1 MLKKLCNAL
10 PTTLQSLLLRIGI
23 LLLLMTITRIVFY
36 FFNLDSFAH
45 VHFTDWLAGIWFDLS
60 TLGLLLMPFIV
71 FSLLPLNWQH
81 NWIIRFLKGLTFFIP
96 TLLIVA
102 LNLMDTAYYNF
113 TLKRS
118 TADLFVIVSAGNDI
132 GQLLTSFI
140 SDYWMLILIFIAGTI
155 LLARLYKRT
164 GFRKVKSESKSS
176 LRKEIVVFFIVVPL
190 FILIGRGGFGL
201 RPISSIDATLY
212 TEPENSALVLNSA
225 FTLLKSIGKDDLVEQ
240 HYYSEKELDKL
251 YNPKRSSHPQH
262 ILPDGT
268 NVMIIMLESFG
279 NEWVGK
285 FNNSVSYTPYL
296 DSLLDQ
302 SWYFEYGIS
311 NGKKSIE
318 AVPTISASIPTLM
331 DNPYISSAYCNNQV
345 QSLPNILAKNGY
357 STAFYH
363 GATNGSMRFNSFA
376 SQLGY
381 EEYIGRFEYNNDKH
395 FDKTWG
401 ILDEYF
407 NPWTARQLTKMKA
420 PFMANLFTLS
430 SHHPYFVPEEWRSVV
445 KKGPHPICKSI
456 HYGDISLRKF
466 FQQAAKEPWFKK
478 TLFVIVADHTPS
490 SNSEIYNQ
498 RTEMYRIPIAF
509 YDPSGKLPR
518 KREKA
523 IFQQIDI
530 MPTVLDLVNIKTD
543 YYSFG
548 NSYFSKE
555 PREAVTYLE
564 GAYYYFR
571 GDKLLVYSNDEI
583 KSLVN
588 FTIRTKNPKNL
599 LPSQRGEAEKMAK
612 RLKAIIQRYNHDLIH
627 NQTIVR

>member
-10 PTTLQSLLLRIGI
+10 PITLQSLLLRIALI
-23 LLLLMTITRIVFY
+23 LLLMTITRVIFY
-36 FFNLDSFAH
+36 LFNIDSFAH
-45 VHFTDWLAGIWFDLS
+45 VQFTDWLAGIWFDLS
-60 TLGLLLMPFIV
+60 TVGLLFMPFIV
-71 FSLLPLNWQH
+71 FSLLPEKWQT
-81 NWIIRFLKGLTFFIP
+81 NWIIRILQAITFFVP

-140 SDYWMLILIFIAGTI
+140 TDYWLLIFIFVIGVYV
-155 LLARLYKRT
+155 LARFYRKT
-164 GFRKVKSESKSS
+164 NFRNWKNKKSS
-176 LRKEIVVFFIVVPL
+176 KLRVELI
-190 FILIGRGGFGL
+190 ILILSIPICIFLGRGGLGL
-201 RPISSIDATLY
+201 RPISAIEASLY
-212 TEPENSALVLNSA
+212 TRPENSALVLNSA
-225 FTLLKSIGKDDLVEQ
+225 FTILKSIGMDDLEEKK
-240 HYYSEKELDKL
+240 YFTEKELDQVF
-251 YNPKRSSHPQH
+251 NPIRTSHPQH

-279 NEWVGK
+279 NEWVGQ
-285 FNNSVSYTPYL
+285 FNKSKSYTPFL
-296 DSLLDQ
+296 DSLLNN

-318 AVPTISASIPTLM
+318 AVPTISASMPTLM
-331 DNPYISSAYCNNQV
+331 DNPYISSAYSNNQL
-345 QSLPNILAKNGY
+345 QSLPSILKDKGY
-357 STAFYH
+357 STGFYH

-381 EEYIGRFEYNNDKH
+381 DQYVGRFEYNNDKH

-407 NPWTARQLTKMKA
+407 NPWTAKQLTKMKA

-430 SHHPYFVPEEWRSVV
+430 SHHPYFVPEVWRSKV
-445 KKGPHPICKSI
+445 KNGPHPICKSI
-456 HYGDISLRKF
+456 YYGDMSLRKF
-466 FQQAAKEPWFKK
+466 FQQAKKEPWFKK

-530 MPTVLDLVNIKTD
+530 MPTVLDLVNIKAN
-543 YYSFG
+543 YYSIG
-548 NSYFSKE
+548 NSFFSKE
-555 PREAVTYLE
+555 PREAITYLE
-564 GAYYYFR
+564 GSYYYFQN
-571 GDKLLVYSNDEI
+571 DKLLVFSNDQI
-583 KSLVN
+583 VN
-588 FTIRTKNPKNL
+588 LFDFTIKTKNPTDL
-599 LPSQRGEAEKMAK
+599 LPQKQVEAERMAK

>member
-10 PTTLQSLLLRIGI
+10 PITLQSLLLRIALI
-23 LLLLMTITRIVFY
+23 LLLMTITRIVFY
-36 FFNLDSFAH
+36 FFNMDSFAH
-45 VHFTDWLAGIWFDLS
+45 VQFTDWLAGIWFDLS
-60 TLGLLLMPFIV
+60 TIGLVLMPFIIL
-71 FSLLPLNWQH
+71 SLLPEKWQT
-81 NWIIRFLKGLTFFIP
+81 NRIIRILQAITFFVP

-118 TADLFVIVSAGNDI
+118 TADLFVIVSAGNDV

-140 SDYWMLILIFIAGTI
+140 MDYWLLILIFILGVYVLGRFYRKTN
-155 LLARLYKRT
+155 
-164 GFRKVKSESKSS
+164 FRNWKNRKSS
-176 LRKEIVVFFIVVPL
+176 KLRVE
-190 FILIGRGGFGL
+190 LITLALAIPICIFLGRGGIGL
-201 RPISSIDATLY
+201 RPISAIEASLY
-212 TEPENSALVLNSA
+212 TRPENSALVLNSA
-225 FTLLKSIGKDDLVEQ
+225 FTILKSIGKSDLEEKK
-240 HYYSEKELDKL
+240 YFTEKELDRL
-251 YNPKRSSHPQH
+251 FNPIRTTHPQH

-279 NEWVGK
+279 NEWVGQ
-285 FNNSVSYTPYL
+285 FNKSKSYTPFL
-296 DSLLDQ
+296 DSLLNK

-318 AVPTISASIPTLM
+318 AVPTISASMPTLM
-331 DNPYISSAYCNNQV
+331 DNPYISSAYSNNQL
-345 QSLPNILAKNGY
+345 QSLPNILKEKGY
-357 STAFYH
+357 STGFYH

-381 EEYIGRFEYNNDKH
+381 DQYVGRFEYNNDKH

-407 NPWTARQLTKMKA
+407 NPWTAKQLTKMKA

-430 SHHPYFVPEEWRSVV
+430 SHHPYFVPEVWRSKVRN
-445 KKGPHPICKSI
+445 GPHPICKSI
-456 HYGDISLRKF
+456 YYGDMSLRKF
-466 FQQAAKEPWFKK
+466 FQQAEKEPWFKK

-490 SNSEIYNQ
+490 SNSEVYNQ

-530 MPTVLDLVNIKTD
+530 MPTVLDLLNIKAH
-543 YYSFG
+543 YYSIG
-548 NSYFSKE
+548 NSFFSKE

-564 GAYYYFR
+564 GSYYYFR
-571 GDKLLVYSNDEI
+571 NDKLLVFSNDKI
-583 KSLVN
+583 VN
-588 FTIRTKNPKNL
+588 LFDFTIRTKNPTDL
-599 LPSQRGEAEKMAK
+599 LPGKKAEAEKMAK

-627 NQTIVR
+627 NQTVVR

>member
-10 PTTLQSLLLRIGI
+10 PITLQSLLLRIAI
-23 LLLLMTITRIVFY
+23 VLLLMTATRIVFY
-36 FFNLDSFAH
+36 CYNLDSFAH

-60 TLGLLLMPFIV
+60 TVALLLMPFIV
-71 FSLLPLNWQH
+71 FSLLPEKWQN
-81 NWIIRFLKGLTFFIP
+81 NWIIRIIQALTFFIP
-96 TLLIVA
+96 ALLIVA

-118 TADLFVIVSAGNDI
+118 TADLFVIVSAGNDV
-132 GQLLTSFI
+132 GQLLTSFLK
-140 SDYWMLILIFIAGTI
+140 DYWLLILIFIAGVYG
-155 LLARLYKRT
+155 LAKLYQ
-164 GFRKVKSESKSS
+164 KSS
-176 LRKEIVVFFIVVPL
+176 FRRWKNKHSSKWSVELITFFLVIPVFV
-190 FILIGRGGFGL
+190 LIGRGGIGL

-212 TEPENSALVLNSA
+212 TQPENSALVLNSA

-240 HYYSEKELDKL
+240 HYFSEKELDKL
-251 YNPKRSSHPQH
+251 FNPKRTSNPQH

-279 NEWVGK
+279 NEWVGQ
-285 FNNSVSYTPYL
+285 FNKSVSYTPFL
-296 DSLLDQ
+296 DSLLNK

-318 AVPTISASIPTLM
+318 AVPTISASMPTLM
-331 DNPYISSAYCNNQV
+331 DNPYISSAYCNNQI
-345 QSLPNILAKNGY
+345 QSLPNILKEKGY
-357 STAFYH
+357 STGFYH

-381 EEYIGRFEYNNDKH
+381 DEYFGRFEYNNDAH

-407 NPWTARQLTKMKA
+407 NPWTAKKLTQMKK

-430 SHHPYFVPEEWRSVV
+430 SHHPYFVPEEWRSKV

-456 HYGDISLRKF
+456 YYGDISLRKF
-466 FQQAAKEPWFKK
+466 FEQAEKEPWFQK

-530 MPTVLDLVNIKTD
+530 MPTVLDLVNIKTN
-543 YYSFG
+543 YYSIG
-548 NSYFSKE
+548 NSFFSKN
-555 PREAVTYLE
+555 PREGVTYLE
-564 GAYYYFR
+564 GSYYYFQ
-571 GDKLLVYSNDEI
+571 GTKLLVYSNDKI
-583 KSLVN
+583 TSLFD
-588 FTIRTKNPKNL
+588 FTIRTSNPKNL
-599 LPSQRGEAEKMAK
+599 LPAQKAEAEKMAR

-627 NQTIVR
+627 NHTVVR

>member
-1 MLKKLCNAL
+1 KK
-10 PTTLQSLLLRIGI
+10 P
-23 LLLLMTITRIVFY
+23 
-36 FFNLDSFAH
+36 
-45 VHFTDWLAGIWFDLS
+45 
-60 TLGLLLMPFIV
+60 
-71 FSLLPLNWQH
+71 
-81 NWIIRFLKGLTFFIP
+81 
-96 TLLIVA
+96 
-102 LNLMDTAYYNF
+102 
-113 TLKRS
+113 
-118 TADLFVIVSAGNDI
+118 
-132 GQLLTSFI
+132 
-140 SDYWMLILIFIAGTI
+140 GTP
-155 LLARLYKRT
+155 
-164 GFRKVKSESKSS
+164 S
-176 LRKEIVVFFIVVPL
+176 LRKELIAFFVIIPL
-190 FILIGRGGFGL
+190 FVLIGRGGMGL

-212 TEPENSALVLNSA
+212 TQPENSALVLNSA
-225 FTLLKSIGKDDLVEQ
+225 FTLLKSIGKDDLTEQ
-240 HYYSEKELDKL
+240 HYFPEKEADQLF
-251 YNPKRSSHPQH
+251 NPVRISEPQH

-285 FNNSVSYTPYL
+285 FNHATSFTPFL
-296 DSLLDQ
+296 DSLLDK

-318 AVPTISASIPTLM
+318 AVPTISASMPTLM
-331 DNPYISSAYCNNQV
+331 DNPYISSAYCNNQIE
-345 QSLPNILAKNGY
+345 SLPGILKKHGY
-357 STAFYH
+357 STGFYH

-381 EEYIGRFEYNNDKH
+381 QEYFGRFEYNNDKH

-430 SHHPYFVPEEWRSVV
+430 SHHPYFVPEKWRSVV
-445 KKGPHPICKSI
+445 KKGSHPIAKSI

-466 FQQAAKEPWFKK
+466 FEQAEKEPWFKK

-490 SNSEIYNQ
+490 SNSELYNQ

-523 IFQQIDI
+523 IFQQADI
-530 MPTVLDLVNIKTD
+530 MPTVLDLVNIKTK
-543 YYSFG
+543 YYSIG

-555 PREAVTYLE
+555 PREAITYLE

-571 GDKLLVYSNDEI
+571 GDKLLVYSNDKI
-583 KSLVN
+583 RSLVN
-588 FTIRTKNPKNL
+588 FTIRTENPQNL
-599 LPSQRGEAEKMAK
+599 LPSKKEEAEKMAK

-627 NQTIVR
+627 NQTVVR

>member
-1 MLKKLCNAL
+1 MLKKLRHAL
-10 PTTLQSLLLRIGI
+10 PITVQSLLLRIGI

-45 VHFTDWLAGIWFDLS
+45 VRFTDWIAGTWFDLS
-60 TLGLLLMPFIV
+60 TIGLVLMPFIIL
-71 FSLLPLNWQH
+71 SLLPEKWQH
-81 NWIIRFLKGLTFFIP
+81 NWIIRILQVITFFIP
-96 TLLIVA
+96 TLLIAA

-118 TADLFVIVSAGNDI
+118 TADLFVIVSAGNDV
-132 GQLLTSFI
+132 GQLLGSFFA
-140 SDYWMLILIFIAGTI
+140 DYWMLILIFIIGTW
-155 LLARLYKRT
+155 LLIRYYKRT
-164 GFRKVKSESKSS
+164 SIRKLKRTNTPN
-176 LRKEIVVFFIVVPL
+176 LRKELIAFFILVPL

-212 TEPENSALVLNSA
+212 TQPENSALVLNSA

-240 HYYSEKELDKL
+240 NYYSEKELDKL
-251 YNPKRSSHPQH
+251 FNPKRTSHPQH

-279 NEWVGK
+279 NEWVGQ

-296 DSLLDQ
+296 DSLLNEC
-302 SWYFEYGIS
+302 WYFEYGIS

-345 QSLPNILAKNGY
+345 QSLPNILTKHGY

-407 NPWTARQLTKMKA
+407 NPWTAKQLTKMKA

-430 SHHPYFVPEEWRSVV
+430 SHHPYFVPEEWRSKV

-466 FQQAAKEPWFKK
+466 FEQAAKEPWFNK

-518 KREKA
+518 KREKV

-564 GAYYYFR
+564 GSYYYFQNN
-571 GDKLLVYSNDEI
+571 KLLVYSNDEI
-583 KSLVN
+583 KSLFD
-588 FTIRTKNPKNL
+588 FTIRTKNPKDL
-599 LPSQRGEAEKMAK
+599 LPAKKAEAQKMAR

>member
-1 MLKKLCNAL
+1 MLKKLRHAL
-10 PTTLQSLLLRIGI
+10 PITLHSLLLRIAI

-45 VHFTDWLAGIWFDLS
+45 VQFTDWFAGIWFDLS
-60 TLGLLLMPFIV
+60 TIGLLLLPFII
-71 FSLLPLNWQH
+71 FSLLPEKWQH
-81 NWIIRFLKGLTFFIP
+81 NWIIRSLQAITFFIP

-118 TADLFVIVSAGNDI
+118 TADLFVIVSAGNDV
-132 GQLLTSFI
+132 GQLLGSFFA
-140 SDYWMLILIFIAGTI
+140 DYWMLILIFIIGTW
-155 LLARLYKRT
+155 LLIRYYKKT
-164 GFRKVKSESKSS
+164 SIRKLKNPTKST
-176 LRKEIVVFFIVVPL
+176 LRKELIVFFIAVPL
-190 FILIGRGGFGL
+190 AFLIGRGGFGL
-201 RPISSIDATLY
+201 RPISSIDVTLY
-212 TEPENSALVLNSA
+212 TQPENSALVLNSA
-225 FTLLKSIGKDDLVEQ
+225 FTLLKSIGKDDLAEQ
-240 HYYSEKELDKL
+240 HYYPEKELDKL
-251 YNPKRSSHPQH
+251 FNPRRTSHPQH

-279 NEWVGK
+279 NEWVGQ
-285 FNNSVSYTPYL
+285 FNNSISYTPFL
-296 DSLLDQ
+296 DSLLNK

-345 QSLPNILAKNGY
+345 QSLPNILTKHGY

-376 SQLGY
+376 SQMGY
-381 EEYIGRFEYNNDKH
+381 QEYIGRFEYNNDKH

-430 SHHPYFVPEEWRSVV
+430 SHHPYFVPKNWRKIV

-466 FQQAAKEPWFKK
+466 FEQAKKEPWFNK

-518 KREKA
+518 KREKT

-564 GAYYYFR
+564 GSYYYFR
-571 GDKLLVYSNDEI
+571 NNKLLVYSNDQI
-583 KSLVN
+583 AALFD
-588 FTIRTKNPKNL
+588 FTIRTKNPKDL
-599 LPSQRGEAEKMAK
+599 LPAKKAEAEKMAR

>member
-1 MLKKLCNAL
+1 MLKKLRHAL
-10 PTTLQSLLLRIGI
+10 PITLQSLLLRIGL

-45 VHFTDWLAGIWFDLS
+45 VSFTDWLAGIWFDLS
-60 TLGLLLMPFIV
+60 TIGLVLMPFII
-71 FSLLPLNWQH
+71 FSLLPEKWQH
-81 NWIIRFLKGLTFFIP
+81 NWIIRILQAITFFIP

-118 TADLFVIVSAGNDI
+118 TADLFAIVSAGNDI
-132 GQLLTSFI
+132 GQLLGSFFA
-140 SDYWMLILIFIAGTI
+140 DYWMLILIFIVGTW
-155 LLARLYKRT
+155 LLVRYYKRT
-164 GFRKVKSESKSS
+164 GIRKLERTNSPS
-176 LRKEIVVFFIVVPL
+176 LRNELIAFFILVPL
-190 FILIGRGGFGL
+190 FVLIGRGGFGL

-212 TEPENSALVLNSA
+212 TQPENSALVLNSA

-240 HYYSEKELDKL
+240 NYYSEKELDKL
-251 YNPKRSSHPQH
+251 FNPKRTSHPQH

-279 NEWVGK
+279 NEWVGQ
-285 FNNSVSYTPYL
+285 FNNSVSYTPFL
-296 DSLLDQ
+296 DSLLTE

-345 QSLPNILAKNGY
+345 QSLPNILSKNGY

-381 EEYIGRFEYNNDKH
+381 KEYIGRFEYNNDKH

-466 FQQAAKEPWFKK
+466 FEQAAKEPWFNK

-518 KREKA
+518 KREKT

-530 MPTVLDLVNIKTD
+530 MPTVLDLVNIKTN

-564 GAYYYFR
+564 GSYYYFQNN
-571 GDKLLVYSNDEI
+571 KLLVYSNDAI
-583 KSLVN
+583 KSLFD
-588 FTIRTKNPKNL
+588 FTIRTKNPKDL
-599 LPSQRGEAEKMAK
+599 LPAKKAEAQKMAR

>member
-1 MLKKLCNAL
+1 MLKKLRHAL
-10 PTTLQSLLLRIGI
+10 PVTLRSLFLRIAI
-23 LLLLMTITRIVFY
+23 LLLLMTITRMVFY

-45 VHFTDWLAGIWFDLS
+45 VQFTDWLAGIWFDLS
-60 TLGLLLMPFIV
+60 TIGLLLMPFIV
-71 FSLLPLNWQH
+71 FSLLPEKWQQ
-81 NWIIRFLKGLTFFIP
+81 NWIIRSLQALTFFIP
-96 TLLIVA
+96 VLLIVA

-118 TADLFVIVSAGNDI
+118 TADLFVIVSAGNDV
-132 GQLLTSFI
+132 GQLLGSFFA
-140 SDYWMLILIFIAGTI
+140 DYWLLILIFLIGTW
-155 LLARLYKRT
+155 LLIRYYKKT
-164 GFRKVKSESKSS
+164 SIRKLKNPAKST
-176 LRKEIVVFFIVVPL
+176 LRKELMVFFIALPIV
-190 FILIGRGGFGL
+190 FLIGRGGFGL
-201 RPISSIDATLY
+201 RPISSIDATLF
-212 TEPENSALVLNSA
+212 TQPENSALVLNSA

-251 YNPKRSSHPQH
+251 FNPRHTSHPQH

-279 NEWVGK
+279 NEWVGQ
-285 FNNSVSYTPYL
+285 FNNSVSYTPFL
-296 DSLLDQ
+296 DSLLNQ

-345 QSLPNILAKNGY
+345 QSLPNILAKHGY

-376 SQLGY
+376 SQMGY
-381 EEYIGRFEYNNDKH
+381 QKYVGRFEYNNDRH
-395 FDKTWG
+395 FDETWG

-407 NPWTARQLTKMKA
+407 NPWTARRLTQMKA

-430 SHHPYFVPEEWRSVV
+430 SHHPYFVPKKWRKIV

-456 HYGDISLRKF
+456 HYGDISLGKF
-466 FQQAAKEPWFKK
+466 FEQAKKEPWFKK
-478 TLFVIVADHTPS
+478 TLFVLVADHTPS
-490 SNSEIYNQ
+490 SNSELYNQ

-518 KREKA
+518 RREKV

-530 MPTVLDLVNIKTD
+530 MPTVLDLVNIQTD

-564 GAYYYFR
+564 GSYYYFQNN
-571 GDKLLVYSNDEI
+571 KLLVYSNDEI
-583 KSLVN
+583 KSLFD

-599 LPSQRGEAEKMAK
+599 LPAKNTEAEKMAR

>member
-10 PTTLQSLLLRIGI
+10 PITLQSLLLRIAI
-23 LLLLMTITRIVFY
+23 LLLLMTATRIVFY
-36 FFNLDSFAH
+36 FYNLDSFAH
-45 VHFTDWLAGIWFDLS
+45 VQFTDWLAGIWFDLS

-71 FSLLPLNWQH
+71 FSLLPQKWQ
-81 NWIIRFLKGLTFFIP
+81 NNLLVRILQALTFFIP

-118 TADLFVIVSAGNDI
+118 TADLFVIVSAGNDV

-140 SDYWMLILIFIAGTI
+140 SDYWFLILLFIAGI
-155 LLARLYKRT
+155 YGLAKLY
-164 GFRKVKSESKSS
+164 RKTSIRRWKQGSHSS
-176 LRKEIVVFFIVVPL
+176 LKRELIAFFVIIPIFV
-190 FILIGRGGFGL
+190 LIGRGGIGL
-201 RPISSIDATLY
+201 RPISSIDATLF
-212 TEPENSALVLNSA
+212 TQPENSALVLNSA
-225 FTLLKSIGKDDLVEQ
+225 FTLLKSIGKDDLTEQ
-240 HYYSEKELDKL
+240 HYFPKKEAEKLFNPIRVSE
-251 YNPKRSSHPQH
+251 PQH

-285 FNNSVSYTPYL
+285 FNHSTSYTPFL
-296 DSLLDQ
+296 DSLLDK

-331 DNPYISSAYCNNQV
+331 DNPYISSAYCNNQIE
-345 QSLPNILAKNGY
+345 SLPGILKQHGY
-357 STAFYH
+357 STGFYH

-381 EEYIGRFEYNNDKH
+381 QEYFGRFEYNNDKH

-407 NPWTARQLTKMKA
+407 NPWTAKQLTKMKA

-430 SHHPYFVPEEWRSVV
+430 SHHPYFVPGKWRSIV
-445 KKGPHPICKSI
+445 KKGSHPIAKSI

-466 FQQAAKEPWFKK
+466 FEQAEKEPWFKK

-490 SNSEIYNQ
+490 SNSELYNQ

-523 IFQQIDI
+523 IFQQADI
-530 MPTVLDLVNIKTD
+530 MPTVLDLVNIKTK
-543 YYSFG
+543 YYSIG

-555 PREAVTYLE
+555 PREAITYLE

-571 GDKLLVYSNDEI
+571 GDKLLVYSNDKI
-583 KSLVN
+583 RSLVN
-588 FTIRTKNPKNL
+588 FTIRTENPQNL
-599 LPSQRGEAEKMAK
+599 LPSKKEEAEKMAR

-627 NQTIVR
+627 NQTVVR

>member
-10 PTTLQSLLLRIGI
+10 PITLQSLLLRIAI
-23 LLLLMTITRIVFY
+23 LLLLMTVTRIVFY
-36 FFNLDSFAH
+36 FFNMDSFAH
-45 VHFTDWLAGIWFDLS
+45 VRFTDWLAGIWFDLS
-60 TLGLLLMPFIV
+60 TIGLLLMPFTV
-71 FSLLPLNWQH
+71 LSLLPEKWQH
-81 NWIIRFLKGLTFFIP
+81 NWPVRILETVTFFLP
-96 TLLIVA
+96 TLLIIA

-118 TADLFVIVSAGNDI
+118 TADLFVIVSAGNDV

-140 SDYWMLILIFIAGTI
+140 ADYWMLILIFIAGTW
-155 LLARLYKRT
+155 LLARFYKRT
-164 GFRKVKSESKSS
+164 GIRRLKRPAASS
-176 LRKEIVVFFIVVPL
+176 LRKEILAFVVVVPL
-190 FILIGRGGFGL
+190 FVLFGRGGLAL
-201 RPISSIDATLY
+201 RPISPLDATLY
-212 TEPENSALVLNSA
+212 TQPENSALVLNSA
-225 FTLLKSIGKDDLVEQ
+225 FTLLKSIGKDDLSEQ
-240 HYYSEKELDKL
+240 EYFTEKQLDRL
-251 YNPKRSSHPQH
+251 FNPRRTSHPQH

-279 NEWVGK
+279 NEWVGQ
-285 FNNSVSYTPYL
+285 FNNSTSYTPFL
-296 DSLLDQ
+296 DSLLNK

-318 AVPTISASIPTLM
+318 AVPTISAAMPTLM

-345 QSLPNILAKNGY
+345 QSLPNILAKHGY
-357 STAFYH
+357 STAFFH

-381 EEYIGRFEYNNDKH
+381 KEYLGRFEYNNDKH

-407 NPWTARQLTKMKA
+407 NPWTAKQLTKMQA

-430 SHHPYFVPEEWRSVV
+430 SHHPYFVPEEWRDKV
-445 KKGPHPICKSI
+445 KTGPHPICKSI
-456 HYGDISLRKF
+456 YYGDISLRKF
-466 FQQAAKEPWFKK
+466 FEQAAKEPWFNK

-490 SNSEIYNQ
+490 SNSETYNQ

-509 YDPSGKLPR
+509 FDPSGKLPR
-518 KREKA
+518 KREKV

-530 MPTVLDLVNIKTD
+530 MPTVLDLVNIQTD
-543 YYSFG
+543 YYSIG

-571 GDKLLVYSNDEI
+571 GDKLLVYSNDKI
-583 KSLVN
+583 RSLFD

-599 LPSQRGEAEKMAK
+599 LPAKKAEAEKMAK

-627 NQTIVR
+627 NQTVVR

>member
-10 PTTLQSLLLRIGI
+10 PITLQSLLLRIAI
-23 LLLLMTITRIVFY
+23 LLLLMTTTRIVFY
-36 FFNLDSFAH
+36 FYNLDSFAH
-45 VHFTDWLAGIWFDLS
+45 VQFTDWLAGIWFDLS

-71 FSLLPLNWQH
+71 FSLLPQKWQS
-81 NWIIRFLKGLTFFIP
+81 NLIIRILQVLTFFIP
-96 TLLIVA
+96 ALLIVA

-118 TADLFVIVSAGNDI
+118 TADLFVIVSAGNDV

-140 SDYWMLILIFIAGTI
+140 SDYWFLILLFIAGVYG
-155 LLARLYKRT
+155 LAKLY
-164 GFRKVKSESKSS
+164 RKTSIRKWKKDPQSS
-176 LRKEIVVFFIVVPL
+176 LRKELIAFFIVIPV
-190 FILIGRGGFGL
+190 FVLIGRGGIGL
-201 RPISSIDATLY
+201 RPISSIDATLF
-212 TEPENSALVLNSA
+212 TQPENSALVLNSA
-225 FTLLKSIGKDDLVEQ
+225 FTLLKSIGKDDLTEQ
-240 HYYSEKELDKL
+240 HYFPKKEAEKLFNPIRVSE
-251 YNPKRSSHPQH
+251 PQH

-285 FNNSVSYTPYL
+285 FNHSTSYTPFL
-296 DSLLDQ
+296 DSLLDK

-318 AVPTISASIPTLM
+318 AVPTISASMPTLM
-331 DNPYISSAYCNNQV
+331 DNPYISSAYCNNQIG
-345 QSLPNILAKNGY
+345 SLPGILKEHGY
-357 STAFYH
+357 STGFYH

-381 EEYIGRFEYNNDKH
+381 QEYFGRFEYNNDAH

-407 NPWTARQLTKMKA
+407 NPWTAKQLTKMKA

-430 SHHPYFVPEEWRSVV
+430 SHHPYFVPEKWRSVV
-445 KKGPHPICKSI
+445 KKGSHPIAKSI

-466 FQQAAKEPWFKK
+466 FEQAEKEPWFKK
-478 TLFVIVADHTPS
+478 TLFVLVADHTPS
-490 SNSEIYNQ
+490 SNSELYNQ

-518 KREKA
+518 KREKV
-523 IFQQIDI
+523 IFQQADI
-530 MPTVLDLVNIKTD
+530 MPTVLDLVNIKTK
-543 YYSFG
+543 YYSIG
-548 NSYFSKE
+548 SSYFSKE
-555 PREAVTYLE
+555 PREAITYLE
-564 GAYYYFR
+564 GAYYYFQ
-571 GDKLLVYSNDEI
+571 GDKLLVYSNDKI
-583 KSLVN
+583 RSLVN
-588 FTIRTKNPKNL
+588 FTIRTENPQNL
-599 LPSQRGEAEKMAK
+599 LPSKKEEAEKMAR

-627 NQTIVR
+627 NQTVVR

>member
-10 PTTLQSLLLRIGI
+10 PITLQSLLLRIAI

-45 VHFTDWLAGIWFDLS
+45 VRFTDWIAGIWFDLS
-60 TLGLLLMPFIV
+60 TIGLLLIPFIV
-71 FSLLPLNWQH
+71 LSLLPQKWQLNWPVR
-81 NWIIRFLKGLTFFIP
+81 ILKVLTFFIP
-96 TLLIVA
+96 TLSILV
-102 LNLMDTAYYNF
+102 LNLIDTAYYNF

-118 TADLFVIVSAGNDI
+118 TADLFVIVSAGNDV

-140 SDYWMLILIFIAGTI
+140 ADYWMLILIFIIGTW
-155 LLARLYKRT
+155 LLARFYKRT
-164 GFRKVKSESKSS
+164 GFSRLKSPAKSS
-176 LRKEIVVFFIVVPL
+176 LRKELIAFFFVVPL
-190 FILIGRGGFGL
+190 FVLFGRGGFAL
-201 RPISSIDATLY
+201 RPISPLDATLF
-212 TEPENSALVLNSA
+212 TQPENSALVLNSA
-225 FTLLKSIGKDDLVEQ
+225 FTLLKSIGKDDLSEQ
-240 HYYSEKELDKL
+240 KYFTEKQLDQL
-251 YNPKRSSHPQH
+251 FNPRRTSHPQH

-279 NEWVGK
+279 NEWVGQ
-285 FNNSVSYTPYL
+285 FNNSTSYTPFL
-296 DSLLDQ
+296 DSLLNK

-318 AVPTISASIPTLM
+318 AVPTISASMPTLM

-345 QSLPNILAKNGY
+345 QSLPNILAKQGY
-357 STAFYH
+357 STGFFH

-381 EEYIGRFEYNNDKH
+381 QEYMGRFEYNNDKH

-407 NPWTARQLTKMKA
+407 NPWTAKQLTKMKA

-430 SHHPYFVPEEWRSVV
+430 SHHPYFVPEEWRDKV
-445 KKGPHPICKSI
+445 KNGPHPICKSI
-456 HYGDISLRKF
+456 YYGDISLRKF
-466 FQQAAKEPWFKK
+466 FEQAAKEPWFNK
-478 TLFVIVADHTPS
+478 TLFVLVADHTPS
-490 SNSEIYNQ
+490 SNSEVYNQ

-509 YDPSGKLPR
+509 FDPSGKLPR
-518 KREKA
+518 KREKV

-543 YYSFG
+543 YYSIG

-564 GAYYYFR
+564 GAYYYFK
-571 GDKLLVYSNDEI
+571 GDKLLVYSNDKI
-583 KSLVN
+583 RSLFD
-588 FTIRTKNPKNL
+588 FTVRTKNPKNL
-599 LPSQRGEAEKMAK
+599 LPAKKDEAEKMAR

-627 NQTIVR
+627 NQTVVR

>member
-10 PTTLQSLLLRIGI
+10 PITLQSLLLRVAI
-23 LLLLMTITRIVFY
+23 LLLLMTATRIVFY
-36 FFNLDSFAH
+36 FYNLDSFAH

-71 FSLLPLNWQH
+71 FSLLPEKWQ
-81 NWIIRFLKGLTFFIP
+81 NNLIIRIIQAITFFVP
-96 TLLIVA
+96 ALLIVA

-118 TADLFVIVSAGNDI
+118 TADLFVIVSAGNDV

-140 SDYWMLILIFIAGTI
+140 SDYWFLILLFIFGVYG
-155 LLARLYKRT
+155 LAKLYRKT
-164 GFRKVKSESKSS
+164 SFRKWKQPNHSS
-176 LRKEIVVFFIVVPL
+176 LRKELIAFFVMIPIFV
-190 FILIGRGGFGL
+190 LIGRGGMGL
-201 RPISSIDATLY
+201 RPISSLDATLF
-212 TEPENSALVLNSA
+212 TQPENSALVLNSA
-225 FTLLKSIGKDDLVEQ
+225 FTLLKSIGKDDLTEQ
-240 HYYSEKELDKL
+240 HYFPEKEADKL
-251 YNPKRSSHPQH
+251 FNPIRVSQPQH

-268 NVMIIMLESFG
+268 SVMVIMLESFG

-285 FNNSVSYTPYL
+285 FNHSTSFTPFL

-318 AVPTISASIPTLM
+318 AVPTISASMPTLM
-331 DNPYISSAYCNNQV
+331 DNPYISSAYCNNQI
-345 QSLPNILAKNGY
+345 QSLPGILKDHGY
-357 STAFYH
+357 STGFYH

-381 EEYIGRFEYNNDKH
+381 QEYFGRFEYNNDKH

-407 NPWTARQLTKMKA
+407 NPWTAKQLTKMKQ

-430 SHHPYFVPEEWRSVV
+430 SHHPYFVPEKWRSVV
-445 KKGPHPICKSI
+445 KKGSHPIAKSI

-466 FQQAAKEPWFKK
+466 FEQAAKEPWFKK
-478 TLFVIVADHTPS
+478 TLFVLVADHTPS
-490 SNSEIYNQ
+490 SNSELYNQ

-518 KREKA
+518 KREKV
-523 IFQQIDI
+523 IFQQADI
-530 MPTVLDLVNIKTD
+530 MPTVLDLVNIKTK
-543 YYSFG
+543 YYSIG

-555 PREAVTYLE
+555 PREAITYLE

-571 GDKLLVYSNDEI
+571 GDKLLVYSNDKI
-583 KSLVN
+583 RSLVN
-588 FTIRTKNPKNL
+588 FTIRTENPQNL
-599 LPSQRGEAEKMAK
+599 LPSKKEEAEKMAK

-627 NQTIVR
+627 NQTVVR

>member
-10 PTTLQSLLLRIGI
+10 PVTLQSLLLRISI
-23 LLLLMTITRIVFY
+23 LLLLMTITRLVFY

-60 TLGLLLMPFIV
+60 TIGLLLMPFIV
-71 FSLLPLNWQH
+71 FSLLPQKWQS
-81 NWIIRFLKGLTFFIP
+81 NWIIRFFKGLTFFVP

-140 SDYWMLILIFIAGTI
+140 SDYWMLILIFILGTV

-164 GFRKVKSESKSS
+164 AFTKLKSTNESS

-190 FILIGRGGFGL
+190 FILMGRGGFGL

-212 TEPENSALVLNSA
+212 TQPENSALVLNSA
-225 FTLLKSIGKDDLVEQ
+225 FTLLKSIGKDDLSEQ

-251 YNPKRSSHPQH
+251 FDPKRTSHPQH

-279 NEWVGK
+279 NEWVGQ
-285 FNNSVSYTPYL
+285 FNNGVSYTPYL

-318 AVPTISASIPTLM
+318 AVPTISASVPTLM

-345 QSLPNILAKNGY
+345 QSLPNILTKHGY

-381 EEYIGRFEYNNDKH
+381 EEYVGRFEYNNDKH

-407 NPWTARQLTKMKA
+407 NPWTAKQLTKMKA

-430 SHHPYFVPEEWRSVV
+430 SHHPYFVPEKWRKKV
-445 KKGPHPICKSI
+445 KNGPHPICKSI

-466 FQQAAKEPWFKK
+466 FEQAAKEPWFKK

-518 KREKA
+518 RREKV

-571 GDKLLVYSNDEI
+571 GDKLLVYSNDEAT
-583 KSLVN
+583 SLVN
-588 FTIRTKNPKNL
+588 FTIRTENPVNL
-599 LPSQRGEAEKMAK
+599 LPAQKEEAEKMAK

>member
-10 PTTLQSLLLRIGI
+10 PITLQSLLLRIAI
-23 LLLLMTITRIVFY
+23 LLLLMTATRIVFY
-36 FFNLDSFAH
+36 FYNLDSFAH
-45 VHFTDWLAGIWFDLS
+45 IHFTDWLAGIWFDLS

-71 FSLLPLNWQH
+71 FSLLPQKWQ
-81 NWIIRFLKGLTFFIP
+81 NNLIIRILQALTFFIP
-96 TLLIVA
+96 ALLIVA

-118 TADLFVIVSAGNDI
+118 TADLFVIVSAGNDV

-140 SDYWMLILIFIAGTI
+140 SDYWFLILLFIIGVYG
-155 LLARLYKRT
+155 LAKLYKKT
-164 GFRKVKSESKSS
+164 SFRKWKENNHSS
-176 LRKEIVVFFIVVPL
+176 LKKELIAFFVIIPL
-190 FILIGRGGFGL
+190 FILIGRGGIGL
-201 RPISSIDATLY
+201 RPISSIDATLF
-212 TEPENSALVLNSA
+212 TQPENSALVLNSA
-225 FTLLKSIGKDDLVEQ
+225 FTLLKSIGKDDLTEQ
-240 HYYSEKELDKL
+240 HYFPEKEATKL
-251 YNPKRSSHPQH
+251 FNPIRTSEPQH

-285 FNNSVSYTPYL
+285 FNHAKSFTPFL

-318 AVPTISASIPTLM
+318 AVPTISASMPTLM
-331 DNPYISSAYCNNQV
+331 DNPYISSAYCNNQIE
-345 QSLPNILAKNGY
+345 SLPGILKKHGY
-357 STAFYH
+357 STGFYH

-381 EEYIGRFEYNNDKH
+381 QEYYGRFEYNNDKH

-430 SHHPYFVPEEWRSVV
+430 SHHPYFVPEKWRSLV
-445 KKGPHPICKSI
+445 KKGPHPIAKSI

-466 FQQAAKEPWFKK
+466 FQQAEKEPWFKK

-490 SNSEIYNQ
+490 SNSELYNQ

-518 KREKA
+518 KREKV
-523 IFQQIDI
+523 IFQQADI
-530 MPTVLDLVNIKTD
+530 MPTVLDLVNIKTK
-543 YYSFG
+543 YYSIG

-564 GAYYYFR
+564 GAYYYFQ
-571 GDKLLVYSNDEI
+571 GDKLLVYSNDKI
-583 KSLVN
+583 RSLVN
-588 FTIRTKNPKNL
+588 FTIRTKNPQNL
-599 LPSQRGEAEKMAK
+599 LPSKKEEAEKMAK

-627 NQTIVR
+627 NQTVVR

>member
-10 PTTLQSLLLRIGI
+10 PITLQSLLLRIAI
-23 LLLLMTITRIVFY
+23 LLLLMTATRIVFY
-36 FFNLDSFAH
+36 FYNLDSFAH
-45 VHFTDWLAGIWFDLS
+45 VQFTDWLAGIWFDLS

-71 FSLLPLNWQH
+71 FSLLPQKWQ
-81 NWIIRFLKGLTFFIP
+81 NNLLVRILQALTFFIP

-118 TADLFVIVSAGNDI
+118 TADLFVIVSAGNDV

-140 SDYWMLILIFIAGTI
+140 SDYWFLILLFIAGI
-155 LLARLYKRT
+155 YGLAKLY
-164 GFRKVKSESKSS
+164 RKTSIQRWKQGSHSS
-176 LRKEIVVFFIVVPL
+176 LKRELIAFFVIIPIFV
-190 FILIGRGGFGL
+190 LIGRGGIGL
-201 RPISSIDATLY
+201 RPISSIDATLF
-212 TEPENSALVLNSA
+212 TQPENSALVLNSA
-225 FTLLKSIGKDDLVEQ
+225 FTLLKSIGKDDLTEQ
-240 HYYSEKELDKL
+240 HYFPKKEAEKLFNPIRVSE
-251 YNPKRSSHPQH
+251 PQH

-285 FNNSVSYTPYL
+285 FNHSTSYTPFL
-296 DSLLDQ
+296 DSLLDK

-331 DNPYISSAYCNNQV
+331 DNPYISSAYCNNQIE
-345 QSLPNILAKNGY
+345 SLPGILKQHGY
-357 STAFYH
+357 STGFYH

-381 EEYIGRFEYNNDKH
+381 QEYFGRFEYNNDKH

-407 NPWTARQLTKMKA
+407 NPWTAKQLTKMKA

-430 SHHPYFVPEEWRSVV
+430 SHHPYFVPGKWRSIV
-445 KKGPHPICKSI
+445 KKGSHPIAKSI

-466 FQQAAKEPWFKK
+466 FEQAEKEPWFKK

-490 SNSEIYNQ
+490 SNSELYNQ

-518 KREKA
+518 KREKV
-523 IFQQIDI
+523 IFQQADI
-530 MPTVLDLVNIKTD
+530 MPTVLDLLNIKTK
-543 YYSFG
+543 YYSIG

-555 PREAVTYLE
+555 PREAITYLE

-571 GDKLLVYSNDEI
+571 GDKLLVYSNDKI
-583 KSLVN
+583 RSLVN
-588 FTIRTKNPKNL
+588 FTIRTENPQNL
-599 LPSQRGEAEKMAK
+599 LPSKKEEAEKMAR

-627 NQTIVR
+627 NQTVVR

>member
-10 PTTLQSLLLRIGI
+10 PITLQSLLLRIAI
-23 LLLLMTITRIVFY
+23 LLLLMTATRIVFY
-36 FFNLDSFAH
+36 FYNADSFAH
-45 VHFTDWLAGIWFDLS
+45 VRFTDWFAGIWFDLS
-60 TLGLLLMPFIV
+60 TIGLLLMPFIV
-71 FSLLPLNWQH
+71 FSLLPVKWQN
-81 NWIIRFLKGLTFFIP
+81 NWIIRVLQALTFFIP
-96 TLLIVA
+96 ALLIIA

-118 TADLFVIVSAGNDI
+118 TADLFVIVSAGNDVQ
-132 GQLLTSFI
+132 QLLTSFI
-140 SDYWMLILIFIAGTI
+140 SDYWLLILIFIIGTYG
-155 LLARLYKRT
+155 LAKLYQKT
-164 GFRKVKSESKSS
+164 GFRKWKNPRSGK
-176 LRKEIVVFFIVVPL
+176 LQTEIITFFIVIPV
-190 FILIGRGGFGL
+190 FVLIGRGGMGV

-212 TEPENSALVLNSA
+212 TQPENSALVLNSA

-240 HYYSEKELDKL
+240 HYFSNKQLDKL
-251 YNPKRSSHPQH
+251 FNPKRTSNPQH

-268 NVMIIMLESFG
+268 NVMVIMLESFG
-279 NEWVGK
+279 NEWVGQ
-285 FNNSVSYTPYL
+285 FNNGTSYTPFL
-296 DSLLDQ
+296 DSLLEK

-318 AVPTISASIPTLM
+318 AVPTISASMPTLM
-331 DNPYISSAYCNNQV
+331 DNPYISSAYCNNQI
-345 QSLPNILAKNGY
+345 QSLPGILKQHGY
-357 STAFYH
+357 STGFYH

-381 EEYIGRFEYNNDKH
+381 EEYFGRFEYNNDKH
-395 FDKTWG
+395 SDKTWG

-407 NPWTARQLTKMKA
+407 NPWTARQLSKMKK

-430 SHHPYFVPEEWRSVV
+430 SHHPYFVPEKWRSIV

-456 HYGDISLRKF
+456 YYGDISLRKF
-466 FQQAAKEPWFKK
+466 FEQAQKESWFKK

-490 SNSEIYNQ
+490 SNNELYNQ

-518 KREKA
+518 KREKV
-523 IFQQIDI
+523 IFQQTDI
-530 MPTVLDLVNIKTD
+530 MPTVLDLVNIQTD
-543 YYSFG
+543 YYSIG

-564 GAYYYFR
+564 GAYYYFQ
-571 GDKLLVYSNDEI
+571 GNKLLVYSNDKI
-583 KSLVN
+583 RGLFN

-599 LPSQRGEAEKMAK
+599 LPAKKAEAEKMAR

>member
-1 MLKKLCNAL
+1 MLKKLRHAL
-10 PTTLQSLLLRIGI
+10 PITLHSLLLRIAI

-45 VHFTDWLAGIWFDLS
+45 VRFTDWLAGIWFDLS
-60 TLGLLLMPFIV
+60 TIGLLLMPFII
-71 FSLLPLNWQH
+71 FSLLPEKWQS
-81 NWIIRFLKGLTFFIP
+81 NWIIRSLQAITFFIP

-118 TADLFVIVSAGNDI
+118 TADLFVIVSAGNDV
-132 GQLLTSFI
+132 GQLLGSFFA
-140 SDYWMLILIFIAGTI
+140 DYWMLVLIFIIGTW
-155 LLARLYKRT
+155 LLIRYYRRT
-164 GFRKVKSESKSS
+164 GIRKLKNPVKST
-176 LRKEIVVFFIVVPL
+176 LHKELMVFFIAVPL
-190 FILIGRGGFGL
+190 AFLIGRGGFGL
-201 RPISSIDATLY
+201 RPISSIDVTLY
-212 TEPENSALVLNSA
+212 TQPENSALVLNSA
-225 FTLLKSIGKDDLVEQ
+225 FTLLKSIGKDDLVEKQ
-240 HYYSEKELDKL
+240 YYPEKELDKL
-251 YNPKRSSHPQH
+251 FNPRRTSHPQH

-279 NEWVGK
+279 NEWVGQ
-285 FNNSVSYTPYL
+285 FNNSVSYTPFL
-296 DSLLDQ
+296 DSLLDK

-345 QSLPNILAKNGY
+345 QSLPNILTNHGY

-376 SQLGY
+376 SQMGY
-381 EEYIGRFEYNNDKH
+381 QEYIGRFEYNNDRH
-395 FDKTWG
+395 FDETWG

-430 SHHPYFVPEEWRSVV
+430 SHHPYFVPKKWRKIV

-466 FQQAAKEPWFKK
+466 FEQAEKEPWFNK

-530 MPTVLDLVNIKTD
+530 MPTVLDLVNIQTD

-564 GAYYYFR
+564 GSYYYFR
-571 GDKLLVYSNDEI
+571 NDKLLVYSNDQI
-583 KSLVN
+583 AALFD
-588 FTIRTKNPKNL
+588 FTIRTNNPKDL
-599 LPSQRGEAEKMAK
+599 LPAKKTEAEKMAR

>member
-10 PTTLQSLLLRIGI
+10 PITLQSLLLRIALI
-23 LLLLMTITRIVFY
+23 LLLMTITRVIFY
-36 FFNLDSFAH
+36 LFNMDSFAH
-45 VHFTDWLAGIWFDLS
+45 VQFTDWLAGIWFDLS
-60 TLGLLLMPFIV
+60 TIGLLFMPFII
-71 FSLLPLNWQH
+71 FSLLPKNWQT
-81 NWIIRFLKGLTFFIP
+81 NWIIRILQAITFFVP

-140 SDYWMLILIFIAGTI
+140 TDYWLLILIFILGVYV
-155 LLARLYKRT
+155 LARFYRKT
-164 GFRKVKSESKSS
+164 NFRNWKNKKNSK
-176 LRKEIVVFFIVVPL
+176 LRVELI
-190 FILIGRGGFGL
+190 ILILSIPICIFLGRGGIGL
-201 RPISSIDATLY
+201 RPISAIEASLY
-212 TEPENSALVLNSA
+212 TRPENSALVLNSA
-225 FTLLKSIGKDDLVEQ
+225 FTILKSIGKSDLEEKK
-240 HYYSEKELDKL
+240 YYTEKELDHL
-251 YNPKRSSHPQH
+251 FNPIRTSNPQH

-268 NVMIIMLESFG
+268 NVMVIMLESFG
-279 NEWVGK
+279 NEWVGQ
-285 FNNSVSYTPYL
+285 FNKSKSYTPFL
-296 DSLLDQ
+296 DSLLNK

-318 AVPTISASIPTLM
+318 AVPTISASMPTLM
-331 DNPYISSAYCNNQV
+331 DNPYISSAYSNNQL
-345 QSLPNILAKNGY
+345 QSLPSILKEKGY
-357 STAFYH
+357 STGFYH

-381 EEYIGRFEYNNDKH
+381 EKYIGRFEYNNDKH

-407 NPWTARQLTKMKA
+407 NPWTAKQLTKMKG

-430 SHHPYFVPEEWRSVV
+430 SHHPYFVPEVWRS
-445 KKGPHPICKSI
+445 KMKNGPHPICKSI
-456 HYGDISLRKF
+456 YYGDMSLRKF
-466 FQQAAKEPWFKK
+466 FQQAKKEPWFNK

-490 SNSEIYNQ
+490 SNSEVYNQ

-530 MPTVLDLVNIKTD
+530 MPTVLDLLNIKTD
-543 YYSFG
+543 YYSIG
-548 NSYFSKE
+548 NSYFSKD

-564 GAYYYFR
+564 GSYYYFQN
-571 GDKLLVYSNDEI
+571 DKLLVFSNDKI
-583 KSLVN
+583 VN
-588 FTIRTKNPKNL
+588 LFDFTIKTKNPTNL
-599 LPSQRGEAEKMAK
+599 LPEKKAEAEKMAT

>member
-10 PTTLQSLLLRIGI
+10 PTTLKSLLLRIAI

-45 VHFTDWLAGIWFDLS
+45 VRFTDWLAGIWFDLS
-60 TLGLLLMPFIV
+60 TIGLLLMPFII
-71 FSLLPLNWQH
+71 FSLLPEKWQNNWV
-81 NWIIRFLKGLTFFIP
+81 IRILQGITFYIP
-96 TLLIVA
+96 TLLIIA

-140 SDYWMLILIFIAGTI
+140 ADYWMLILFF
-155 LLARLYKRT
+155 LLGAYLLYKLYRRT
-164 GFRKVKSESKSS
+164 SFRTLKNKSNSS
-176 LRKEIVVFFIVVPL
+176 LRKEIIIFFILVPL

-212 TEPENSALVLNSA
+212 TQPENSALVLNSA

-251 YNPKRSSHPQH
+251 FNPRRRSNPQH

-279 NEWVGK
+279 NEWVGQ
-285 FNNSVSYTPYL
+285 FNNSVSYTPFL
-296 DSLLDQ
+296 DSLLDK

-345 QSLPNILAKNGY
+345 QSLPNILTKRGY
-357 STAFYH
+357 STGFYH

-381 EEYIGRFEYNNDKH
+381 KEYIGRFEYNNDKH

-407 NPWTARQLTKMKA
+407 NPWTAKQLSKMKA

-430 SHHPYFVPEEWRSVV
+430 SHHPYFVPEKWRSVV

-466 FQQAAKEPWFKK
+466 FEQAEKEPWFNK

-490 SNSEIYNQ
+490 SSSEVYNQ
-498 RTEMYRIPIAF
+498 RTQMYRIPIAF

-518 KREKA
+518 KREKV

-530 MPTVLDLVNIKTD
+530 MPTVLDLVNIQTD

-564 GAYYYFR
+564 GAYYYFQN
-571 GDKLLVYSNDEI
+571 DKLLVYSNDRI
-583 KSLVN
+583 SSL
-588 FTIRTKNPKNL
+588 FDITIRTKNPKNL
-599 LPSQRGEAEKMAK
+599 LPAQRGEAEKMAK

>member
-10 PTTLQSLLLRIGI
+10 PITLQSLLLRIALI
-23 LLLLMTITRIVFY
+23 LLLMTITRVVFY
-36 FFNLDSFAH
+36 FFNMDSFAH
-45 VHFTDWLAGIWFDLS
+45 VQFTDWLAGIWFDLS
-60 TLGLLLMPFIV
+60 TIGLLLMPFII
-71 FSLLPLNWQH
+71 FSLLPEKWQNNWV
-81 NWIIRFLKGLTFFIP
+81 IRTLQAITFFVP

-140 SDYWMLILIFIAGTI
+140 SDYWLLILIFILGVYV
-155 LLARLYKRT
+155 LARFYRKT
-164 GFRKVKSESKSS
+164 NFRNWKNRKSS
-176 LRKEIVVFFIVVPL
+176 KLRVELITL
-190 FILIGRGGFGL
+190 ILSIPVCIFLGRGGLGL
-201 RPISSIDATLY
+201 RPISAIEASLY
-212 TEPENSALVLNSA
+212 TRPENSALVLNSA
-225 FTLLKSIGKDDLVEQ
+225 FTILKSIGMDDLEEKK
-240 HYYSEKELDKL
+240 YYTEKELDNL
-251 YNPKRSSHPQH
+251 FNPIRTTHPQH

-268 NVMIIMLESFG
+268 NVMVIMLESFG
-279 NEWVGK
+279 NEWVGQ
-285 FNNSVSYTPYL
+285 FNKSTSYTPFL
-296 DSLLDQ
+296 DSLLDK

-318 AVPTISASIPTLM
+318 AVPTISASMPTLM
-331 DNPYISSAYCNNQV
+331 DNPYISSAYSNNQL
-345 QSLPNILAKNGY
+345 QSLPSILKENGY
-357 STAFYH
+357 STGFYH

-381 EEYIGRFEYNNDKH
+381 ESYVGRFEYNNDKH

-407 NPWTARQLTKMKA
+407 NPWTAKQLTKMKA

-430 SHHPYFVPEEWRSVV
+430 SHHPYFVPEEWRSKV
-445 KKGPHPICKSI
+445 KNGPHPICKSI
-456 HYGDISLRKF
+456 YYGDLSLRKF
-466 FQQAAKEPWFKK
+466 FQQAEKEPWFKK

-530 MPTVLDLVNIKTD
+530 MPTVLDLLNIKAN
-543 YYSFG
+543 YYSIG
-548 NSYFSKE
+548 NSFFSKE

-564 GAYYYFR
+564 GSYYYFR
-571 GDKLLVYSNDEI
+571 NDKLLVFSNDKI
-583 KSLVN
+583 VN
-588 FTIRTKNPKNL
+588 LFDFTIRTKNPTDL
-599 LPSQRGEAEKMAK
+599 LPGKKAEAEKMAS

>member
-10 PTTLQSLLLRIGI
+10 PITLQSLLLRIALI
-23 LLLLMTITRIVFY
+23 LLLMTITRVVFY
-36 FFNLDSFAH
+36 FFNMDSFAH
-45 VHFTDWLAGIWFDLS
+45 VQFTDWLAGIWFDLS
-60 TLGLLLMPFIV
+60 TIGLLLMPFII
-71 FSLLPLNWQH
+71 FSLLPEKWQN
-81 NWIIRFLKGLTFFIP
+81 NWIIRILQAITFFVP

-140 SDYWMLILIFIAGTI
+140 SDYWLLILIFILGAYV
-155 LLARLYKRT
+155 LARFYRKT
-164 GFRKVKSESKSS
+164 NFRNWKNRKSS
-176 LRKEIVVFFIVVPL
+176 KLRVELITL
-190 FILIGRGGFGL
+190 ILSIPVCIFLGRGGLGL
-201 RPISSIDATLY
+201 RPISAIEASLY
-212 TEPENSALVLNSA
+212 TRPENSALVLNSA
-225 FTLLKSIGKDDLVEQ
+225 FTILKSIGMDDLEEKK
-240 HYYSEKELDKL
+240 YYTEKELDNL
-251 YNPKRSSHPQH
+251 FNPVRTTHPQH

-268 NVMIIMLESFG
+268 SVMVIMLESFG
-279 NEWVGK
+279 NEWVGQ
-285 FNNSVSYTPYL
+285 FNKSTSYTPFL
-296 DSLLDQ
+296 DSLLDK

-318 AVPTISASIPTLM
+318 AVPTISASMPTLM
-331 DNPYISSAYCNNQV
+331 DNPYISSAYSNNQL
-345 QSLPNILAKNGY
+345 QSLPSILKEHGY
-357 STAFYH
+357 STGFYH

-376 SQLGY
+376 TQLGY
-381 EEYIGRFEYNNDKH
+381 ELYVGRFEYNNDKH

-407 NPWTARQLTKMKA
+407 NPWTAKQLTKMKA

-430 SHHPYFVPEEWRSVV
+430 SHHPYFVPEEWRSKV
-445 KKGPHPICKSI
+445 KNGPHPICKSI
-456 HYGDISLRKF
+456 YYGDLSLRKF
-466 FQQAAKEPWFKK
+466 FQQAEKEPWFKK

-490 SNSEIYNQ
+490 SNSEVYNQ

-530 MPTVLDLVNIKTD
+530 MPTVLDLLNIKAN
-543 YYSFG
+543 YYSIG
-548 NSYFSKE
+548 NSFFSKE

-564 GAYYYFR
+564 GSYYYFR
-571 GDKLLVYSNDEI
+571 NDKLLVFSNDKI
-583 KSLVN
+583 VN
-588 FTIRTKNPKNL
+588 LFDFTIRTKNPTDL
-599 LPSQRGEAEKMAK
+599 LPGKKAEAEKMAT

>member
-1 MLKKLCNAL
+1 MLKKLRHAL
-10 PTTLQSLLLRIGI
+10 PVTLRSLFLRIAI

-45 VHFTDWLAGIWFDLS
+45 VQFTDWLAGIWFDLS
-60 TLGLLLMPFIV
+60 TIGLLLMPFIV
-71 FSLLPLNWQH
+71 FSLLPEKWQR
-81 NWIIRFLKGLTFFIP
+81 NWIIRSLQALTFFIP
-96 TLLIVA
+96 VLLIVA

-118 TADLFVIVSAGNDI
+118 TADLFAIVSAGNDI
-132 GQLLTSFI
+132 GQLLGSFI
-140 SDYWMLILIFIAGTI
+140 SDYWMLILIFLVGAW
-155 LLARLYKRT
+155 LLVRYYNRT
-164 GFRKVKSESKSS
+164 SIRKLKNPGNSS
-176 LRKEIVVFFIVVPL
+176 PRKELIVFLVIVPL
-190 FILIGRGGFGL
+190 FLLVGRGGFGL

-212 TEPENSALVLNSA
+212 TQPENSALVLNSA
-225 FTLLKSIGKDDLVEQ
+225 FTLLKSIGKDDLVEH
-240 HYYSEKELDKL
+240 HYYPENVLDKL
-251 YNPKRSSHPQH
+251 FNPKRTSHPQH

-279 NEWVGK
+279 NEWVGQ
-285 FNNSVSYTPYL
+285 FNNSVSYTPFL
-296 DSLLDQ
+296 DSLLDK

-345 QSLPNILAKNGY
+345 QSLPNILIKHGY

-381 EEYIGRFEYNNDKH
+381 QEYIGRFEYNNDKH

-407 NPWTARQLTKMKA
+407 NPWTAKQITKMKA

-430 SHHPYFVPEEWRSVV
+430 SHHPYFVPKEWRSKV

-456 HYGDISLRKF
+456 HYGDISLGKF
-466 FQQAAKEPWFKK
+466 FEQAKKEPWFKK
-478 TLFVIVADHTPS
+478 TLFVLVADHTPS
-490 SNSEIYNQ
+490 SNSELYNQ

-518 KREKA
+518 RREKV

-530 MPTVLDLVNIKTD
+530 MPTVLDLVNIQTD

-548 NSYFSKE
+548 NSYFSKD

-564 GAYYYFR
+564 GSYYYFQNN
-571 GDKLLVYSNDEI
+571 KLLVYSNDEI
-583 KSLVN
+583 KSLFD

-599 LPSQRGEAEKMAK
+599 LPAKNAEAEKMAK

>member
-1 MLKKLCNAL
+1 MLKKLCDAL
-10 PTTLQSLLLRIGI
+10 PTTLKSLLLRITI

-45 VHFTDWLAGIWFDLS
+45 VRFTDWLAGIWFDLS
-60 TLGLLLMPFIV
+60 TIGLLLMPFII
-71 FSLLPLNWQH
+71 FSLLPEKWQNNWV
-81 NWIIRFLKGLTFFIP
+81 IRILQGITFYIP
-96 TLLIVA
+96 TLLIIA

-140 SDYWMLILIFIAGTI
+140 ADYWMLILIF
-155 LLARLYKRT
+155 LLGAYLLYRLYRRT
-164 GFRKVKSESKSS
+164 SFRTLKNKSNSS
-176 LRKEIVVFFIVVPL
+176 LRKEIIIFFILVPL

-212 TEPENSALVLNSA
+212 TQPENSALVLNSA

-251 YNPKRSSHPQH
+251 FNPRRRSNPQH

-279 NEWVGK
+279 NEWVGQ
-285 FNNSVSYTPYL
+285 FNNSVSYTPFL
-296 DSLLDQ
+296 DSLLDK

-345 QSLPNILAKNGY
+345 QSLPNILTKRGY
-357 STAFYH
+357 STGFYH

-381 EEYIGRFEYNNDKH
+381 KEYIGRFEYNNDKH

-407 NPWTARQLTKMKA
+407 NPWTAKQLSKMKA

-430 SHHPYFVPEEWRSVV
+430 SHHPYFVPEKWRSVV

-466 FQQAAKEPWFKK
+466 FEQAEKEPWFNK

-490 SNSEIYNQ
+490 SSSEVYNQ
-498 RTEMYRIPIAF
+498 RTQMYRIPIAF

-518 KREKA
+518 KREKV

-530 MPTVLDLVNIKTD
+530 MPTVLDLVNIQTD

-564 GAYYYFR
+564 GAYYYFQN
-571 GDKLLVYSNDEI
+571 DKLLVYSNDRI
-583 KSLVN
+583 SSL
-588 FTIRTKNPKNL
+588 FDITIRTKNPKNL
-599 LPSQRGEAEKMAK
+599 LPAQRGEAEKMAK